1 MFGTHGKFLQQILP
15 LVVFGGL
22 WYMLIKHLSVYWA
35 ADPQYSFG
43 WFGPVICSYLLF
55 IRWITRPET
64 EPAPS
69 QSVERVFWIACL
81 AFLPTWLVVQPN
93 PDWRLIS
100 WLLTFEVIIL
110 SLCTIYFMGGRSW
123 LRHFAFSVCFIL
135 TTLPWPSSAEALIT
149 QNLMQGATWI
159 TVEFLRLSNI
169 AALQHGNVIEVK
181 TGLLGIDEACSGVRS
196 LQATVMVSLFLGEL
210 YRATWQRR
218 AFFLLA
224 GVVIAFLCNVARTFF
239 LSWVA
244 AKNGI
249 DSIPKWHDP
258 AGFIILFICFFA
270 LWGLVRLISGTPPGL
285 QPSKE
290 SAPMPF
296 PRRLAIGLGA
306 WLLVTVFSVEVWYRA
321 HETGEKS
328 HWSFEAP
335 TSKEHFANLSLPDPL
350 GDERRG
356 ASWTETD
363 GSRWTAL
370 FFKWAAGPPRSRI
383 LARLHRPENC
393 LPAAGFKLQ
402 VDRGMI
408 IVKAKDL
415 NIPFHAMD
423 FDYDGKPVYVYF
435 CLWQDRL
442 KSGEQLRMRDHWDD
456 RLVGLESVLLGERN
470 LAQQTLEIA
479 VFGYTTSQQA
489 ESALRHQIQNLV
501 RISFQSP
508 VEYQKPN

>member
-1 MFGTHGKFLQQILP
+1 MIGTHGKLLQQILP

-22 WYMLIKHLSVYWA
+22 WYVLIKHLSVYWA
-35 ADPQYSFG
+35 VDPQYSFG

-55 IRWITRPET
+55 IRWITRPQT
-64 EPAPS
+64 GQPPS
-69 QSVERVFWIACL
+69 QGAEWVFWIASL
-81 AFLPTWLVVQPN
+81 ALLPTWLVLQPN

-100 WLLTFEVIIL
+100 WLLTLEIVIL
-110 SLCTIYFMGGRSW
+110 SLCAIYFVGGRSW
-123 LRHFAFSVCFIL
+123 LRHFAFSICFIL
-135 TTLPWPSSAEALIT
+135 TTLPWPGGAEAFIT
-149 QNLMQGATWI
+149 QSLMQGATWI
-159 TVEFLRLSNI
+159 TVELLKLSNI
-169 AALQHGNVIEVK
+169 AALQHGNIIEVK

-218 AFFLLA
+218 IFFLLS
-224 GVVIAFLCNVARTFF
+224 GVVIAFLCNVGRTFF

-258 AGFIILFICFFA
+258 AGFIILFICFFV
-270 LWGLVRLISGTPPGL
+270 LWGLVRLVSGKPPTL

-290 SAPMPF
+290 SAPMRF

-306 WLLVTVFSVEVWYRA
+306 WLLVTVFGVEVWYRV
-321 HETGEKS
+321 HETGETL

-335 TSKEHFANLSLPDPL
+335 TAKEHFANVSLPDPL

-356 ASWTETD
+356 VSWTESD

-408 IVKAKDL
+408 TVKAKDL

-423 FDYDGKPVYVYF
+423 FDYDGKQAYVYF
-435 CLWQDRL
+435 CVWQDRL
-442 KSGEQLRMRDHWDD
+442 KSGKQLRIRDHWDD

-470 LAQQTLEIA
+470 LAQQTLEI
-479 VFGYTTSQQA
+479 VIFGYATSQEA
-489 ESALRHQIQNLV
+489 ESALRHQMQNLV
-501 RISFQSP
+501 RLEFR
-508 VEYQKPN
+508 